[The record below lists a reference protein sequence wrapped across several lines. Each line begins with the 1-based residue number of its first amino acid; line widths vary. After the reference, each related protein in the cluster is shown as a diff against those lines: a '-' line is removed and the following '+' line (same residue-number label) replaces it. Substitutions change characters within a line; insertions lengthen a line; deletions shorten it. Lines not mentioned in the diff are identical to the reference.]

1 MIGSTTGVSMTLTI
15 LDPRSGHKVTFWGE
29 DVPVVRQA
37 ALAKIV
43 THPQFVAR
51 RSS

>member
-1 MIGSTTGVSMTLTI
+1 MTLTI
-15 LDPRSGHKVTFWGE
+15 LDPRSGHKVTLWVE
-29 DVPVVRQA
+29 HVAAVRQA

-43 THPQFVAR
+43 THPRFVAR

>member
-1 MIGSTTGVSMTLTI
+1 MVESTTGVSMTLTI
-15 LDPRSGHKVTFWGE
+15 LDPRSGHEVTLWVE
-29 DVPVVRQA
+29 DVPTVQQA

-43 THPQFVAR
+43 THPRFVAR